1 MYPYIS
7 ILTLKNKDKNL
18 TILSDFSYV
27 AGIKNMVNG
36 STWFYQNYSIHNQK
50 DKILQRGHPN
60 SYNKERM
67 LRGWKRCFC

>member
-1 MYPYIS
+1 MYPHIS

-36 STWFYQNYSIHNQK
+36 ST
-50 DKILQRGHPN
+50 
-60 SYNKERM
+60 
-67 LRGWKRCFC
+67 